1 MRKEMMKKKMKK
13 VLKNYMS
20 TIILLGA
27 IIIGAIVGLIW
38 GEGASV
44 LSPFG
49 DLFIN
54 LLLVII
60 VPLIFLTI
68 TTSIGK
74 MKQPKRIGKI
84 LTSIV
89 IVFIITSVISVF
101 IGIASTRTSLVNTND
116 GVKIRESLEKD
127 TEEIKEEELNILDR
141 TVDAVSTNDFVNLLS
156 KNNIIALIVM
166 SILCGLAINGAKEKG
181 EPFLK
186 ILLSMNEVLQKLI
199 TYIMYYAPIG
209 LGCYFAAFIGTFG
222 SSIAI
227 GYAKTLIIYTVVC
240 VFVYFVLYSLYA
252 LIAGGKKGLT
262 NYWKNIIPASLTAL
276 ATCSSAASIPVNTKC
291 AKNIGVSDDIAD
303 TTIPLGTSF
312 HKDGS
317 IIGSVFKIMFLV
329 YLFNMDISIGNL
341 LGVSLLATVLITAV
355 PIGGG
360 TISEML
366 IITMLRFPVASL
378 PILTIIATI
387 IDAPATLLNVVGD
400 SASSMLVAR
409 IVDGKNWMKK

>member
-1 MRKEMMKKKMKK
+1 MKK

-101 IGIASTRTSLVNTND
+101 IGIASTRSSLVDTDD

-127 TEEIKEEELNILDR
+127 AEEVEEEELNILDR
-141 TVDAVSTNDFVNLLS
+141 TVDAVSTNDFANLLS

-166 SILCGLAINGAKEKG
+166 SILCGLAINGTKEKG

-227 GYAKTLIIYTVVC
+227 GYAKTLLIYTVVC

-252 LIAGGKKGLT
+252 LIAGGKKGVT

-291 AKNIGVSDDIAD
+291 AKKIGVSDDIAD

-329 YLFNMDISIGNL
+329 YLFNMDISIGKV

-366 IITMLRFPVASL
+366 IITMLGFPVASL

-387 IDAPATLLNVVGD
+387 IDAPATVLNVVGD

-409 IVDGKNWMKK
+409 IVDGKKWMKK